1 MKNNAAKVKLFLTAT
16 LLIGFVVNGVII
28 TIYNVDK
35 STDTASITSQ
45 IDKLKM
51 KNSKLT
57 EQISLADSLTDLMRQ
72 SNEIGF
78 QESSDILYFKQ
89 RDTIAQAR

>member
-57 EQISLADSLTDLMRQ
+57 EQISQADSLTDLMRQ

>member
-57 EQISLADSLTDLMRQ
+57 EQISQADSLTDLMRQ

-78 QESSDILYFKQ
+78 QVSSDILYFKQ

>member
-45 IDKLKM
+45 I
-51 KNSKLT
+51 KN
-57 EQISLADSLTDLMRQ
+57 E
-72 SNEIGF
+72 
-78 QESSDILYFKQ
+78 KQ
-89 RDTIAQAR
+89 